1 MRMAVYGVRAYR
13 RPNLSRA
20 KRVWKPIMNQLP
32 PDDAAIGRGVF
43 LAQAREKLAAAHQLI
58 RHCAEQLTDEQIWWR
73 PRESQNSIG
82 NLLLHVTGNLHE
94 RIVSLIGGAPSRR
107 DRLQEFAER
116 ERIARDELL
125 RRLAEVVAE
134 CERVFGELPPTRLLE
149 PRSYQ
154 GLNRRFDIDV
164 LSVILNTL
172 VHVAGHAQEIVFMT
186 RLTLGDVYKFANPAG
201 K

>member
-1 MRMAVYGVRAYR
+1 MRSARLSCAV
-13 RPNLSRA
+13 
-20 KRVWKPIMNQLP
+20 
-32 PDDAAIGRGVF
+32 
-43 LAQAREKLAAAHQLI
+43 REKLAAAHELI
-58 RHCAEQLTDEQIWWR
+58 RHCAEQLTDAQIWWR

-94 RIVSLIGGAPSRR
+94 RIVSLIGGEPSRR
-107 DRLQEFAER
+107 NRPREFAER
-116 ERIARDELL
+116 EVIARDELL
-125 RRLAEVVAE
+125 ERLVQVVAE
-134 CERVFGELPPTRLLE
+134 CDRVLGGLPPARLLE
-149 PRSYQ
+149 GRSYE
-154 GLNRRFDIDV
+154 GLNRQFDIDI